1 MIEETD
7 RYQGTVN
14 KSICAKDELCNIQ
27 EGGTTFTQEQ
37 KSGDQDFQNLKGKLE
52 AGKKGRLSCDV

>member
-14 KSICAKDELCNIQ
+14 KSMCAKDELCSIQ

-37 KSGDQDFQNLKGKLE
+37 KSGDQDFQKLK
-52 AGKKGRLSCDV
+52 S